1 VIRRIAASLPLA
13 VVLLDVTVVAVLL
26 PDIRLDLGSSSSGG
40 QWVLNAYLVALA
52 ALYPLLARL
61 GGDRRRELAGAGA
74 LVMAAGAIVCVAAD
88 STAALVAGRALQGA
102 GTAAVLAAVAAPQ
115 LVGGLATAAL
125 PALALALGPLVGG
138 VFAEQNWWRVFF
150 WAGIP
155 VAAVV
160 GGAALAAP
168 RIAPARPSTSPP
180 LAAAY
185 AAGLIGLTVLLVQAE
200 PWGLDW
206 SALILA
212 AGLLG
217 ISRVPRRLPTPAFL
231 LATVAGCL
239 AALVFLVPEYLQ
251 LARNLSGLRS
261 GILLLCVTVAAV
273 TTWALSG
280 WLARRLPTAALGLA
294 CAAIGLAVLI
304 AIDVD
309 TRYAV
314 LIGALGLT
322 GSGLGLVAGAARA
335 ELTPA
340 LAGAALGLA
349 AAGAVFQVAQADE
362 RDSGATFEH
371 ALAAGVGW
379 AAIALLAM
387 LGAAALAVWQ
397 GRRAARPKPASSAAP
412 PAAGS

>member
-1 VIRRIAASLPLA
+1 
-13 VVLLDVTVVAVLL
+13 
-26 PDIRLDLGSSSSGG
+26 
-40 QWVLNAYLVALA
+40 
-52 ALYPLLARL
+52 
-61 GGDRRRELAGAGA
+61 
-74 LVMAAGAIVCVAAD
+74 MAAGAIVCAAAD
-88 STAALVAGRALQGA
+88 STTALVAGRAVAGA
-102 GTAAVLAAVAAPQ
+102 GTAGVLAAMATPQ
-115 LVGGLATAAL
+115 LAGGLAGAAL

-155 VAAVV
+155 LAAMV
-160 GGAALAAP
+160 GAAALAAP
-168 RIAPARPSTSPP
+168 RAAPARPSAPAP

-185 AAGLIGLTVLLVQAE
+185 AAGLIALTVLLVQAE
-200 PWGLDW
+200 PWGLGW
-206 SALILA
+206 PVLALA

-217 ISRVPRRLPTPAFL
+217 ISQAPRRLPTPAFL

-239 AALVFLVPEYLQ
+239 AALVFLVPEYFQ
-251 LARNLSGLRS
+251 LVRNLSGLRS

-273 TTWALSG
+273 TTWALSD
-280 WLARRLPTAALGLA
+280 WLARRIPTAALGVA

-304 AIDVD
+304 AIDVH

-314 LIGALGLT
+314 LIGALGLA
-322 GSGLGLVAGAARA
+322 GSGLGLLAGAARA
-335 ELTPA
+335 GLTSA

-349 AAGAVFQVAQADE
+349 TAGAAFQLAQADE

-379 AAIALLAM
+379 AAVLMLALLAA
-387 LGAAALAVWQ
+387 GAALALWR
-397 GRRAARPKPASSAAP
+397 GATPASSAAP

>member
-1 VIRRIAASLPLA
+1 VRRVAASLPLA

-52 ALYPLLARL
+52 ALFPLLARL
-61 GGDRRRELAGAGA
+61 GDRRRELAGAGA
-74 LVMAAGAIVCVAAD
+74 LVMASGAIVCVAAD

-102 GTAAVLAAVAAPQ
+102 GTAGVLAAVAAPQ
-115 LVGGLATAAL
+115 LAGGLAGAAL

-155 VAAVV
+155 LAAVV
-160 GGAALAAP
+160 GAAALAAP
-168 RIAPARPSTSPP
+168 RVAPARPSTPAL
-180 LAAAY
+180 LASGY
-185 AAGLIGLTVLLVQAE
+185 AAGLIALTVLLVQAE
-200 PWGLDW
+200 PWGLGW
-206 SALILA
+206 GALVLA
-212 AGLLG
+212 TALLG
-217 ISRVPRRLPTPAFL
+217 ISRVPRRLPTPALL
-231 LATVAGCL
+231 LATVAGGL
-239 AALVFLVPEYLQ
+239 AALVFLVPQYFQ
-251 LARNLSGLRS
+251 LVRNLSGLRS
-261 GILLLCVTVAAV
+261 GILLLCVTLAAV

-280 WLARRLPTAALGLA
+280 WLARRIPTTALGVV

-304 AIDVD
+304 AIDVH

-314 LIGALGLT
+314 LIGALGLA

-340 LAGAALGLA
+340 LGGAALGLA
-349 AAGAVFQVAQADE
+349 AAGAIFQVAQADE

-387 LGAAALAVWQ
+387 LASAALAVWQ
-397 GRRAARPKPASSAAP
+397 DRRAARPRPASSAAP

>member
-1 VIRRIAASLPLA
+1 MIGRVAASVPLA
-13 VVLLDVTVVAVLL
+13 VVLLDVTVAAVLL

-40 QWVLNAYLVALA
+40 QWILNAYLLALA
-52 ALYPLLARL
+52 ALFPLLARL
-61 GGDRRRELAGAGA
+61 GGGRRRELAATGAV
-74 LVMAAGAIVCVAAD
+74 VMAIGAVVCVAAD

-102 GTAAVLAAVAAPQ
+102 GTAGVLAAVVAPQ
-115 LVGGLATAAL
+115 LAGGLSAAAL

-138 VFAEQNWWRVFF
+138 VFAEHNWWRVFF

-155 VAAVV
+155 LAAVV
-160 GGAALAAP
+160 GAAALAAP
-168 RIAPARPSTSPP
+168 RVAPARPSTPAL
-180 LAAAY
+180 LASAY
-185 AAGLIGLTVLLVQAE
+185 AAGLIALTVLLVQAE
-200 PWGLDW
+200 PWGLGW
-206 SALILA
+206 AALALA
-212 AGLLG
+212 TGLLAVSG
-217 ISRVPRRLPTPAFL
+217 VPGRLPTPAFL

-239 AALVFLVPEYLQ
+239 AALVFLVPEYFQ
-251 LARNLSGLRS
+251 LVRNLSGLRS
-261 GILLLCVTVAAV
+261 GILLLPVTVAAV

-280 WLARRLPTAALGLA
+280 RLAGRIPIAAVGVA

-304 AIDVD
+304 AIDVH

-314 LIGALGLT
+314 LIGALGLA
-322 GSGLGLVAGAARA
+322 GSGLGLAAGATRA

-349 AAGAVFQVAQADE
+349 TAGAGFQLAQAEE

-379 AAIALLAM
+379 AAIVM
-387 LGAAALAVWQ
+387 LVLMAVGALALWR
-397 GRRAARPKPASSAAP
+397 GPTPASSAAP

>member
-1 VIRRIAASLPLA
+1 VIKRVAASLPLA

-40 QWVLNAYLVALA
+40 QWVLNAYLLALA
-52 ALYPLLARL
+52 ALFPLFARV

-88 STAALVAGRALQGA
+88 STAALVAGRTLQGV
-102 GTAAVLAAVAAPQ
+102 GTAGVLAAVAAPQ
-115 LVGGLATAAL
+115 LASGLAGAAV

-150 WAGIP
+150 WGGIP
-155 VAAVV
+155 LAALA
-160 GGAALAAP
+160 GLAALAAP
-168 RIAPARPSTSPP
+168 RVAPTRPTTPRL
-180 LAAAY
+180 LASAY
-185 AAGLIGLTVLLVQAE
+185 AAALTVLLVQAE
-200 PWGLDW
+200 PWGLGW
-206 SALILA
+206 AGLGLA
-212 AGLLG
+212 AGLLAL
-217 ISRVPRRLPTPAFL
+217 SRVPGSLPAPALL
-231 LATVAGCL
+231 LASAAGCL
-239 AALVFLVPEYLQ
+239 GALVFLVPEYFQ
-251 LARNLSGLRS
+251 LVRNLSGLRS

-280 WLARRLPTAALGLA
+280 WLARQIPTAAPGIG
-294 CAAIGLAVLI
+294 CAAIGLALLI
-304 AIDVD
+304 AIDVH

-314 LIGALGLT
+314 LIVALGLA
-322 GSGLGLVAGAARA
+322 GAGLGLVARAAPA
-335 ELTPA
+335 ELAPG

-349 AAGAVFQVAQADE
+349 AAGAVFQLAQADE

-379 AAIALLAM
+379 AAVLMLALLAA
-387 LGAAALAVWQ
+387 GALALWRPP
-397 GRRAARPKPASSAAP
+397 RRAPSAAP

>member
-1 VIRRIAASLPLA
+1 MIRRLAASLPLA

-40 QWVLNAYLVALA
+40 QWVLNAYLLALA
-52 ALYPLLARL
+52 VLFPLLARL
-61 GGDRRRELAGAGA
+61 GGGRHRELVAAGAFV
-74 LVMAAGAIVCVAAD
+74 LAAGAIVCVAAD

-102 GTAAVLAAVAAPQ
+102 GTAGVLAAVAAPQ
-115 LVGGLATAAL
+115 LAGGLAATAL

-150 WAGIP
+150 WAAIP
-155 VAAVV
+155 LAAAVGV
-160 GGAALAAP
+160 AALAAP
-168 RIAPARPSTSPP
+168 RVAPARQTTPP
-180 LAAAY
+180 LLASAY
-185 AAGLIGLTVLLVQAE
+185 AAGLLATTVLLVQAE
-200 PWGLDW
+200 PWGMGW
-206 SALILA
+206 SALALA
-212 AGLLG
+212 TGLLA
-217 ISRVPRRLPTPAFL
+217 ISRVPSRLPTPPFL
-231 LATVAGCL
+231 GATVAGCL
-239 AALVFLVPEYLQ
+239 TGLVFLVPEYFQ
-251 LARNLSGLRS
+251 LVRNLSGLRS

-280 WLARRLPTAALGLA
+280 WLARRLPTAALGVA

-304 AIDVD
+304 TIDVH

-314 LIGALGLT
+314 LIGALGLA
-322 GSGLGLVAGAARA
+322 GSGLGLVAGAVRA

-349 AAGAVFQVAQADE
+349 TAGAGFQLAQADE

-379 AAIALLAM
+379 AAVLMLVLLA
-387 LGAAALAVWQ
+387 AAALALW
-397 GRRAARPKPASSAAP
+397 RPPKRAPSAAP

>member
-1 VIRRIAASLPLA
+1 VIGRVAASLALA

-40 QWVLNAYLVALA
+40 QWVLNAYLLALA
-52 ALYPLLARL
+52 ALFPLLVRL

-74 LVMAAGAIVCVAAD
+74 LAMAAGAIVCVAAD
-88 STAALVAGRALQGA
+88 STAALVGGRALAGA
-102 GTAAVLAAVAAPQ
+102 GTAGVLAAVATPQ
-115 LVGGLATAAL
+115 LAGGLAGAAL

-155 VAAVV
+155 LAALI
-160 GGAALAAP
+160 GAAALAAP
-168 RIAPARPSTSPP
+168 RIAPARPSAPPP

-185 AAGLIGLTVLLVQAE
+185 AAGLIALTVLLVQAE
-200 PWGLDW
+200 PWGLGW
-206 SALILA
+206 PALALA

-217 ISRVPRRLPTPAFL
+217 ISQVPRRLPTPAFL

-239 AALVFLVPEYLQ
+239 AALVFLVPEYFQ
-251 LARNLSGLRS
+251 LVRNLSGLRS

-280 WLARRLPTAALGLA
+280 RLARRIPTAPLGVA

-304 AIDVD
+304 AVDVH

-314 LIGALGLT
+314 LVGALGLA
-322 GSGLGLVAGAARA
+322 GCGLGLVAGAARA

-349 AAGAVFQVAQADE
+349 TAGAAFQLAQADE

-379 AAIALLAM
+379 AAVLMLALLAA
-387 LGAAALAVWQ
+387 GALALWR
-397 GRRAARPKPASSAAP
+397 GATPASSAAP